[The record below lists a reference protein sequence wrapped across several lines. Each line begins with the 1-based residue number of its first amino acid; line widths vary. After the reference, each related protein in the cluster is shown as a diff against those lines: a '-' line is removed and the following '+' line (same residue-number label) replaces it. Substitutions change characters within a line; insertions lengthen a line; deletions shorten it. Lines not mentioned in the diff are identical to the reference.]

1 VGRYVLIG
9 IIAFVALIVLLHLAG
24 IGMHA
29 H

>member
-1 VGRYVLIG
+1 VLIG